1 MTTKNFCLSCL
12 LCCLSA
18 TSFADEMAEAPAAPA
33 SAAAPAPA
41 ALNSSQVCLIQ
52 GLPAAGIKYT
62 VLRKVTANKGTYGSV
77 AEMLPPLASQ
87 ALALGGSA
95 LINYNGGQRFGFWP
109 WRMTHPVVTGTAI
122 RWDGPAPDCVAAGGS
137 TVAAVMSSNQEPKK
151 INAQNAAAA
160 SAAAT
165 AASQAEQN

>member
-1 MTTKNFCLSCL
+1 MTKSFWFSCL

-18 TSFADEMAEAPAAPA
+18 TSFADDAAEAPAAPA
-33 SAAAPAPA
+33 SAAVAAPVP
-41 ALNSSQVCLIQ
+41 LTSSQVCLIQ
-52 GLPAAGIKYT
+52 GLPKAGFKYT
-62 VLRKVTANKGTYGSV
+62 VLQKVTANKGTYGSV

-109 WRMTHPVVTGTAI
+109 WRMTHPVVTGMAI
-122 RWDGPAPDCVAAGGS
+122 RWDGPAPDCTAAGGS

-151 INAQNAAAA
+151 LNPQQNPAP
-160 SAAAT
+160 
-165 AASQAEQN
+165 AASQPEQT